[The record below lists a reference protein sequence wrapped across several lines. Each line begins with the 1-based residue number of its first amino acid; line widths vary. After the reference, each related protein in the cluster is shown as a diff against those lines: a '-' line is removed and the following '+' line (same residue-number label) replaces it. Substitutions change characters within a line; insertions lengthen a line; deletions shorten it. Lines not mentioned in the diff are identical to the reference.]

1 MRNTKYPQH
10 TQGRFRES
18 ISAMQSGLS
27 VDPNNAVQIKEKA
40 DTEACMRRE
49 QSAKELLSQVGAVY
63 GVVGLYGEIFVL

>member
-10 TQGRFRES
+10 TQGRFPES

-63 GVVGLYGEIFVL
+63 GVVGLFGEIFVL